1 MLVAGPLKRM
11 LSPLVNPQVFDFW
24 ASHLSPT
31 LSWERPLAKVLARRV
46 EARDTVTLVL
56 RPNRHVGG
64 FAPGQHVSVTVS
76 VNGVRLTR
84 SYSPSWLGRRRMAIT
99 VKKMPGGKVSEWLTE
114 CCDEGDVLEIGPAFG
129 DMTQPSLE
137 RPWLLV
143 AAGSGITPMMS
154 LLRAAATLERP
165 LPPITLLYWARTRAD
180 LCFGRELDQLA
191 ARLPSLT
198 VQRLLTRESVLL
210 PEERSGRPDETLLRA
225 LVPDL
230 AAQQAYV
237 CGPAGFVATVRT
249 LLEGAVA
256 TCQAE
261 AFSLP
266 DVSVVEGQPVQVTL
280 ARSGRVLSVP
290 AGAPL
295 LAALEARG
303 ERPAHGCRM
312 GICNTCVCGK
322 LAGTTGD
329 LLGGGLSQEPM
340 GAMKLCVSTARTDTT
355 LDL

>member
-1 MLVAGPLKRM
+1 MPTAGPLKRM

-31 LSWERPLAKVLARRV
+31 LSWERALAKVLARRV
-46 EARDTVTLVL
+46 EARDTVTLEL
-56 RPNRHVGG
+56 KPNRHVGG

-76 VNGVRLTR
+76 VDGVRLTR
-84 SYSPSWLGRRRMAIT
+84 SYSPSWLGRGRMAVT
-99 VKKMPGGKVSEWLTE
+99 VKKIPGGKVSGWLTE
-114 CCDEGDVLEIGPAFG
+114 HCRVGDVLEIGPAFG
-129 DMTQPSLE
+129 DMTQPSLD

-154 LLRAAATLERP
+154 LLRQAATQP
-165 LPPITLLYWARTRAD
+165 PSLPPITLLYWARTRAD
-180 LCFGRELDQLA
+180 LCFLRELDQLA
-191 ARLPSLT
+191 GRLPSLT
-198 VQRLLTRESVLL
+198 VHRILTRESALL
-210 PEERSGRPDETLLRA
+210 PEEHGGRPDETLLRA

-230 AAQQAYV
+230 GARQVYA
-237 CGPAGFVATVRT
+237 CGPAGFVAAVRA
-249 LLEGAVA
+249 LLAGQVA
-256 TCQAE
+256 AFEAE

-266 DVSVVEGQPVQVTL
+266 VVSVLSGAPVQVTL
-280 ARSGRVLSVP
+280 GRSGRVLSVP

-295 LAALEARG
+295 LAALEAAG

-322 LAGTTGD
+322 LAGTTED
-329 LLGGGLSQEPM
+329 LLGGGLSHEPV
-340 GAMKLCVSTARTDTT
+340 GAMKLCVSTARTDIT